1 LILTPFFGMIDYKKF
16 IIGDYM
22 DYPTKQYSFQEYVEI
37 VRRLRREC
45 PWDKQQTHMSLRHS
59 FLEEAYEVL
68 DSINNNNLEELKYE
82 LGDILLHVTLD
93 SIIAEEMQA
102 FSIEDVISTSS
113 EKMIRR
119 HPHVFGNEEASNAD
133 DVKQQWEQ
141 RKLDEGRESILD
153 GIPKELPALLKAQ
166 RVQEKASKV
175 GFDWTEKSDVW
186 KKVEEELSELKKAE
200 ESGNQQHIEEEFG
213 DVLFALV
220 NYARFLHLES
230 EFALQKATEK
240 FIVRFQKIEDTLKQQ
255 GKDIRLSNFE
265 EMDSLWNLHK
275 KDEQA

>member
-1 LILTPFFGMIDYKKF
+1 
-16 IIGDYM
+16 M
-22 DYPTKQYSFQEYVEI
+22 DYPTKHYSFQEYVEI

-119 HPHVFGNEEASNAD
+119 HPHVFGNEEALNAD
-133 DVKQQWEQ
+133 DVKQQWER
-141 RKLDEGRESILD
+141 RKLDEGRESLLD

-255 GKDIRLSNFE
+255 GKDIRSSNFE
-265 EMDSLWNLHK
+265 EMDNLWNQHK
-275 KDEQA
+275 KDEQT

>member
-1 LILTPFFGMIDYKKF
+1 
-16 IIGDYM
+16 M

>member
-1 LILTPFFGMIDYKKF
+1 
-16 IIGDYM
+16 M
-22 DYPTKQYSFQEYVEI
+22 DYPTKRYSFQEYVEI

-119 HPHVFGNEEASNAD
+119 HPHVFGNEEALNAD
-133 DVKQQWEQ
+133 DVKQQWER
-141 RKLDEGRESILD
+141 RKLDEGRESLLD

-240 FIVRFQKIEDTLKQQ
+240 FIVRFQKIEDALKQQ
-255 GKDIRLSNFE
+255 GKEIRSSNFE
-265 EMDSLWNLHK
+265 EMDNLWNQHK
-275 KDEQA
+275 KDEQT